1 MKLLKKILWGSA
13 IVLLILVIAGIIV
26 VGVFLDGIVK
36 KGVETAGPQ
45 IAKVSVELDEVHLS
59 LLTGSAKIKGLVV
72 GNPEGY
78 KTPQAISVGLVAIGV
93 NPLSVLSDKIVV
105 RSVRVEAPEISFEG
119 SPFGKNNL
127 GQIMDNINAIAK
139 SGGPAATNAPAQ
151 AGKKPAKKIEVDDF
165 LITGTKVH
173 VSFTGMSS
181 KEMMLVN
188 LTGISGK
195 EMTLPLPDIHLTDL
209 GKDSDGITATDL
221 TRRMLGAITS
231 ATLKV
236 VISTVTDI
244 GKGAENVGKDD
255 AGKAVGR
262 GMNKITKGIGGLF
275 KKTTN

>member
-1 MKLLKKILWGSA
+1 MKSLKKIFWSSA
-13 IVLLILVIAGIIV
+13 IALLILVIAGIIV
-26 VGVFLDGIVK
+26 VGVFLDDIVK
-36 KGVETAGPQ
+36 KGVETDGPQ

-59 LLTGSAKIKGLVV
+59 LLTGSARIKGLVI

-78 KTPQAISVGLVAIGV
+78 KTPQAISVGLVAVGV

-105 RSVRVEAPEISFEG
+105 RSVRVESPEITFEG

-139 SGGPAATNAPAQ
+139 SGGPEAMNAPAQ
-151 AGKKPAKKIEVDDF
+151 AGRKPARKIEVDDF
-165 LITGTKVH
+165 LITGAKVH
-173 VSFTGMSS
+173 
-181 KEMMLVN
+181 VN
-188 LTGISGK
+188 LTGMNNK

-209 GKDSDGITATDL
+209 GKDSDGITAADL
-221 TRRMLGAITS
+221 TRRVLGAITS

-236 VISTVTDI
+236 VISAVTNI
-244 GKGAENVGKDD
+244 GKSAGNVGKD
-255 AGKAVGR
+255 AGKAVGG